1 MVADRR
7 WAQRDLAVKLPPEAQ
22 WRCLPLR
29 SKVQRYGSSL
39 SRIDLVNVQ
48 GEESHAEAA
57 EENEQVL
64 SGERH
69 GNALHNFT
77 NKHNDSASVYESSE
91 RELGE
96 GRPSDAIA
104 LGAAAYMHQRQGCE
118 R

>member
-1 MVADRR
+1 MEAYRR
-7 WAQRDLAVKLPPEAQ
+7 WAQRDLAAKLPPQAQ
-22 WRCLPLR
+22 WRRLPLR
-29 SKVQRYGSSL
+29 SKVQLYGSSL

-77 NKHNDSASVYESSE
+77 KKHNGSAAVPESSE
-91 RELGE
+91 RELGK
-96 GRPSDAIA
+96 GRPSGAIA
-104 LGAAAYMHQRQGCE
+104 SGLPVAGKLP
-118 R
+118 